1 MENKKKTVIEE
12 MDRGIYDVKNEDNF
26 SFKSDKGLT
35 KEIIETISEE
45 KNEAKWMKDF
55 RLKSLE
61 IYNKLNFHHGVH
73 L

>member
-1 MENKKKTVIEE
+1 MENKTKTVIEE

-61 IYNKLNFHHGVH
+61 IYNKLKLPSCVH

>member
-61 IYNKLNFHHGVH
+61 IYNKLK

>member
-1 MENKKKTVIEE
+1 

-55 RLKSLE
+55 RLKS
-61 IYNKLNFHHGVH
+61 
-73 L
+73 

>member
-61 IYNKLNFHHGVH
+61 IYNKLK
-73 L
+73 LPS

>member
-61 IYNKLNFHHGVH
+61 FIIN
-73 L
+73 